1 MNVKSLTGAMWTRT
15 VSLLFAASISSSGL
29 LAEEAKSPSAP
40 DSGSSHSQLVHSG
53 PDGKLVYQP
62 DAKGNTIPD
71 FSNCGYLGGGVAL
84 PNVAVRVTLKPEPG
98 TADDTA
104 RVQAASEAVSK
115 MPANAAGFRGAVLLK
130 QGQYRIGG
138 ALRIAASG
146 VVLRGE
152 GQAENGTVLV
162 ATGTKRRTLIAVQ
175 GSSGPKANSGSR
187 QSITS
192 EYVPVGART
201 FEVRDGLKFKV
212 GDSVIVSRNGNEAWI
227 HEIGMDRI
235 APRPGNPSSTRQ
247 WAPFSL
253 PFDRVITSV
262 AGNRLTVDAP
272 IACAIE
278 ARWGGG
284 DIWRYDDAG
293 RIEQCGVENL
303 RGDSDFDRTVTEQQ
317 RDQKYFADE
326 AHAIQL
332 VSFDNAR
339 NCWARDLTAVHFYH
353 GVSAIERNAKWVTVQ
368 DCRSLEPVSK
378 ITGGRR
384 YPFSINGQLSLVQ
397 RCYSREGRHAF
408 AVGSRVPGP
417 NVFLDC
423 RSEQDYATS
432 EPHHRWS
439 VGGLFD
445 CLDAQIIFQ
454 DRQYMGS
461 GHGWAGANYVAWN
474 CTGSLVCQQPPTAQ
488 NYAIGFVGKHG
499 RGAFERS
506 EGWWESE
513 GRHVTPR
520 SLYLKQLEDRLG
532 PAAIA
537 NVTAKPSGQ

>member
-1 MNVKSLTGAMWTRT
+1 MWTWA
-15 VSLLFAASISSSGL
+15 VSLLFAASISTSGL

-40 DSGSSHSQLVHSG
+40 DSESSHSQLVHSG
-53 PDGKLVYQP
+53 ADGKLAYKP

-71 FSNCGYLGGGVAL
+71 FSNCGYMGGGVAL
-84 PNVAVRVTLKPEPG
+84 PNVPVRVTLKPEPG
-98 TADDTA
+98 TTDDTA
-104 RVQAASEAVSK
+104 RVQAAIEAVSK
-115 MPANAAGFRGAVLLK
+115 MPTNTAGFRGAVLLK

-152 GQAENGTVLV
+152 GQVENGTVLV

-212 GDSVIVSRNGNEAWI
+212 GDTVIVSRNGNEAWI

-272 IACAIE
+272 IVCAIE
-278 ARWGGG
+278 TRWGGG
-284 DIWRYDDAG
+284 DIWRYDDEG
-293 RIEQCGVENL
+293 RIEQSGVENL
-303 RGDSDFDRTVTEQQ
+303 RGVSDFDRTVTEQQ

-326 AHAIQL
+326 AHATQL

-339 NCWARDLTAVHFYH
+339 NCWARDLTALHFYH

-368 DCRSLEPVSK
+368 DCSSLDPVPEGRWLWVSRDAPLMTFDRPQPLARLTNPPPRTGRLLAMIYNNFWYTNFLGDQPGVMEFQFDLVWQPTASGDAAALAESLTTEPV
-378 ITGGRR
+378 TV
-384 YPFSINGQLSLVQ
+384 INPALPEQPSLLKHL
-397 RCYSREGRHAF
+397 Y
-408 AVGSRVPGP
+408 
-417 NVFLDC
+417 
-423 RSEQDYATS
+423 
-432 EPHHRWS
+432 
-439 VGGLFD
+439 
-445 CLDAQIIFQ
+445 
-454 DRQYMGS
+454 
-461 GHGWAGANYVAWN
+461 
-474 CTGSLVCQQPPTAQ
+474 QP
-488 NYAIGFVGKHG
+488 
-499 RGAFERS
+499 
-506 EGWWESE
+506 
-513 GRHVTPR
+513 
-520 SLYLKQLEDRLG
+520 
-532 PAAIA
+532 
-537 NVTAKPSGQ
+537 